1 MEYDFLLNHLKVSLY
16 WSRRYAHFE
25 FHRWMRRH
33 VEVREL
39 GSCVAGEFHV
49 PKLMR
54 AQFTLSHHAPTI
66 PINFQNCP
74 GRCRD
79 VSCEE
84 NMSEVLYE
92 LADHIAVITNL
103 TRPTTL
109 AADAVRRLLTDTI
122 RELVGSGAWPARLVP
137 AAL

>member
-1 MEYDFLLNHLKVSLY
+1 M
-16 WSRRYAHFE
+16 W
-25 FHRWMRRH
+25 
-33 VEVREL
+33 EVRKL

-54 AQFTLSHHAPTI
+54 AHFTLPHHTPTI
-66 PINFQNCP
+66 PVNFQNCP
-74 GRCRD
+74 GRCHG